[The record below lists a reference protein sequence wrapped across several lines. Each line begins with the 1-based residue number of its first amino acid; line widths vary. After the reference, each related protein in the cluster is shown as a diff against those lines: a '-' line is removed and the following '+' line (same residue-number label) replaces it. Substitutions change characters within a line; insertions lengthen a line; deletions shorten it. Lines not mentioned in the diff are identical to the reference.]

1 MEIAIGAL
9 VIIVLLLPGIS
20 FRKGY
25 FSEEFSNQYTIKDFF
40 QLFVNTFIPSVILY
54 LLSLPIISIIGYS
67 YNIKVLIGLVSSND
81 NLFEK
86 SLEHVYN
93 TQTEIL
99 VFQLVINIIS
109 FIIGYWLK
117 NFFIKKSID
126 SKFEF
131 FRYKNIWHY
140 VLSAKFIDFERSQIQ
155 LYSDNV
161 EDVDIT
167 FVDALV
173 SVGNKVF
180 IYNGMLV
187 DYQLASEGNLD
198 FLIVKDVQRK
208 QIDKKKFKDVNGH
221 VVVLK
226 YENIINLNLT
236 FIEAEEDGMGGVN
249 FRMIS

>member
-54 LLSLPIISIIGYS
+54 LLALPIISIIGYS

>member
-1 MEIAIGAL
+1 MEIALGAL
-9 VIIVLLLPGIS
+9 IIIILLLPGIS

-54 LLSLPIISIIGYS
+54 LIALPIILIFGYS
-67 YNIKVLIGLVSSND
+67 YNIKVLIALVSSNE

-86 SLEHVYN
+86 AVEHVHN

-99 VFQLVINIIS
+99 IFQLILNILS
-109 FIIGYWLK
+109 FAIGYWLK
-117 NFFIKKSID
+117 NIFIENSID

-140 VLSAKFIDFERSQIQ
+140 VLSAKFIDFKRSQIQ
-155 LYSDNV
+155 LYNDKV

-173 SVGNKVF
+173 SVGDKVF
-180 IYNGMLV
+180 IYNGILV

-198 FLIVKDVQRK
+198 FLIIKNTQRK
-208 QIDKKKFKDVNGH
+208 QIDKKKFKDINGH
-221 VVVLK
+221 VVILK
-226 YENIINLNLT
+226 YENIINLNLI
-236 FIEAEEDGMGGVN
+236 FIEAEEDGFGGVN

>member
-1 MEIAIGAL
+1 MEIALGAL

-54 LLSLPIISIIGYS
+54 LLALPIISIIGYS